1 MADRTD
7 SLIGKV
13 LGGKYKLV
21 ERIGEGSY
29 AVVFRAW
36 QGSLQRHVAV
46 KVLFPRIVMD
56 DNTYHEFLTRFKREA
71 AIIAQFQ
78 HDHIVPIFDYGE
90 HDGRAYLVMPHL
102 PGGNLQDML
111 TRRGKLSLQETL
123 PYIEQAASA
132 LDYAHARH
140 VIHRDLKPSN
150 FLLGEAGQLVLADF
164 GIARI
169 LQHNHALNPIT
180 LTKTDVFLGTPAYM
194 APEMVQSHS
203 TQPIDHRVDIYELGI
218 VLFQM
223 LSGDVPFKGS
233 DVWSVL
239 LKHMG
244 APLPLLSQVN
254 PTIPP
259 TVDAVL
265 QQATAKKPGDRY
277 ASAGELSQALHTVVS
292 LTDPVSVDPRYAQT
306 VLSPGIPVHRSS
318 HLPSQPPY
326 SATLAA
332 TQTMPNTVPSSFAHA
347 ANYPVKRPAIALH
360 KLILSLA
367 FIIAFI
373 IVLTLSIV
381 TRYPL
386 SATPSS
392 PTPISTTIFTPTPTP
407 TLTPQQVKA
416 EEIVQQYHADIN
428 NRNYFG
434 AYTISHTDGDLTTP
448 SPGPNDCSS
457 AYGQFVDGY
466 SSTEHD
472 DIAFQEVQ
480 QVDST
485 TFKVWYTITSTE
497 ILPSGTRTSI
507 YHQYHFVSNKDG
519 TWKLLQGENTAPPQ
533 IDSSTPPTDSGSTP
547 SEQAQATVQQ
557 YLDAINQHD
566 YPTAYNLQ
574 WHDLRASETY
584 CNFINSYTNTQY
596 SNVTFQNITPQPD
609 GTVTVVITVSITKA
623 TASGTTTSSDQ
634 QEYSVGQDNGS
645 WKILAMTTPTKNVR

>member
-1 MADRTD
+1 
-7 SLIGKV
+7 
-13 LGGKYKLV
+13 
-21 ERIGEGSY
+21 
-29 AVVFRAW
+29 
-36 QGSLQRHVAV
+36 
-46 KVLFPRIVMD
+46 
-56 DNTYHEFLTRFKREA
+56 
-71 AIIAQFQ
+71 
-78 HDHIVPIFDYGE
+78 
-90 HDGRAYLVMPHL
+90 
-102 PGGNLQDML
+102 
-111 TRRGKLSLQETL
+111 
-123 PYIEQAASA
+123 
-132 LDYAHARH
+132 
-140 VIHRDLKPSN
+140 
-150 FLLGEAGQLVLADF
+150 
-164 GIARI
+164 
-169 LQHNHALNPIT
+169 
-180 LTKTDVFLGTPAYM
+180 
-194 APEMVQSHS
+194 
-203 TQPIDHRVDIYELGI
+203 
-218 VLFQM
+218 
-223 LSGDVPFKGS
+223 
-233 DVWSVL
+233 
-239 LKHMG
+239 
-244 APLPLLSQVN
+244 
-254 PTIPP
+254 
-259 TVDAVL
+259 
-265 QQATAKKPGDRY
+265 
-277 ASAGELSQALHTVVS
+277 
-292 LTDPVSVDPRYAQT
+292 
-306 VLSPGIPVHRSS
+306 
-318 HLPSQPPY
+318 
-326 SATLAA
+326 
-332 TQTMPNTVPSSFAHA
+332 
-347 ANYPVKRPAIALH
+347 
-360 KLILSLA
+360 
-367 FIIAFI
+367 
-373 IVLTLSIV
+373 
-381 TRYPL
+381 L

-392 PTPISTTIFTPTPTP
+392 PTPISTAIFTPTPTP

-533 IDSSTPPTDSGSTP
+533 IGSSTPPTDSGSTP